1 MKMNLGSH
9 PLNVLVADN
18 QADILEEAR
27 SQLEGIS
34 RLSPPHCAETIEEA
48 LEIIRAKHLDL
59 AFVDLSFNNELST
72 AVLQELQVQ
81 APSCEV
87 VVMTR
92 RMDILQ
98 KRAGMGLVAPGNRIR
113 GVISKAMGGRFFEDV
128 CVDHIGRRKT
138 FGLSVEGLVGE
149 GSVLEAVTNSSI
161 GSHSYL
167 GSTQAVLV
175 GQGHLGRLRESE
187 DAVLDELV
195 YLLREV
201 FRDAVSAF
209 LGPDAGAA
217 AAEPIIILETLRGG
231 RSDAVVVKGSLRHPD
246 SVGTLTA
253 GVPCVLKFAARQESE
268 EELRRYNSIVK
279 FGVPSD
285 LRVEVMG
292 QALGDTL
299 GVICYSFASE
309 SEAELHTLSQW
320 VEGPPG
326 RMGEIIPK
334 LLAQQGALNSH
345 VRYPPVTLGAYF
357 ARELHWDG
365 PEALDALH
373 DWLRHLAKKRLLDEE
388 PQLLDGG
395 GPVLGYRAGRHAIRL
410 PSSQVL
416 ADPAFVRRHTGAL
429 QHGDL
434 HGGNVMVFG
443 EPTRFKLIDYRNV
456 GISPVFLDAISI
468 QSWLRLREADAW
480 SVGKAPEAR
489 STVASVFNRY
499 CGIEAS
505 VDFKSMLLHSKP
517 RVAWVDHVNL
527 ATTAVLSDASAVRVR
542 EYAWAAMVYC
552 LYIAGFE
559 TLSLVERLRI
569 LVWAGSLRDSIEA
582 LKGVR

>member
-1 MKMNLGSH
+1 MIMHLGSH

-18 QADILEEAR
+18 QDDILDEAR
-27 SQLEGIS
+27 DQLQAIS
-34 RLSPPHCAETIEEA
+34 KVAPPHCAETIDAA
-48 LEIIRAKHLDL
+48 LQIVRNHHLDL

-72 AVLQELQVQ
+72 AILQELQVQ

-98 KRAGMGLVAPGNRIR
+98 KRVGMGLVAPGNRIR
-113 GVISKAMGGRFFEDV
+113 GVISKAMGGRYFEDV
-128 CVDHIGRRKT
+128 CVEHISRRKT
-138 FGLSVEGLVGE
+138 FGLSVEGLVGA
-149 GSVLEAVTNSSI
+149 GGVLEAIVGSTI
-161 GSHSYL
+161 GKHSYL

-175 GQGHLGRLRESE
+175 GQGHLGRLRDGEA
-187 DAVLDELV
+187 AVLDELV

-209 LGPDAGAA
+209 LGPDHSEAQG
-217 AAEPIIILETLRGG
+217 EPRIVLETLAGG
-231 RSDAVVVKGSLRHPD
+231 RSDAVVVKGWLQHPD
-246 SVGTLTA
+246 SVGAFTA
-253 GVPCVLKFAARQESE
+253 GVPCVLKFAAREESK

-279 FGVPSD
+279 FGIPSD

-309 SEAELHTLSQW
+309 KEGELYTLAEW
-320 VEGPPG
+320 VEGAPT
-326 RMGEIIPK
+326 RMGEIIPR
-334 LLAQQGALNSH
+334 LLAQQGALNGN
-345 VRYPPVTLGAYF
+345 VRYPPVTLGDYF
-357 ARELHWDG
+357 SRELRWDG

-373 DWLRHLAKKRLLDEE
+373 NWLGELTKKRLLDEE
-388 PQLLDGG
+388 ARHTDGAL
-395 GPVLGYRAGRHAIRL
+395 PVVGYAAGRHSIRL

-443 EPTRFKLIDYRNV
+443 EPARFKLIDYRNV
-456 GISPVFLDAISI
+456 GVSPVFLDAISI
-468 QSWLRLREADAW
+468 QSWLRLREVRVWAT
-480 SVGKAPEAR
+480 GKPSETR
-489 STVASVFNRY
+489 STVSSIFNRY
-499 CGIEAS
+499 CGVES
-505 VDFKSMLLHSKP
+505 SLDSRTMLISARP

-527 ATTAVLSDASAVRVR
+527 ATSAVLRGASAVRVR
-542 EYAWAAMVYC
+542 EYAWAAMVYS
-552 LYIAGFE
+552 LYLAGFE
-559 TLSLVERLRI
+559 SLTLVERLRM
-569 LVWAGSLRDSIEA
+569 LVWASRLRDCIEA